1 MILQLLKKIDACC
14 FFSVSNVEI
23 GAYYE
28 CFLDD
33 TALRSVRG
41 EVKEI
46 AVGTSHIAL
55 LLKDG
60 RLARL
65 PFSVISDRY
74 SFVNNHWWWAL
85 N

>member
-1 MILQLLKKIDACC
+1 MI
-14 FFSVSNVEI
+14 S
-23 GAYYE
+23 Y
-28 CFLDD
+28 LDD

-65 PFSVISDRY
+65 PFSVISDR
-74 SFVNNHWWWAL
+74 
-85 N
+85 